1 MSIDGS
7 DIYWCGVRK
16 AKTFH
21 QDTYAVSTQFTD
33 VTPPNGLNGVVAR
46 PKRFELLTPDSRL
59 VPVSEIRTIL
69 ISDFCSG
76 SFATEIA
83 CPRRV
88 RFYPDSGLNDETRA
102 RLVAAC
108 WRFAA
113 VSYVTSYP
121 PETP

>member
-1 MSIDGS
+1 VILD
-7 DIYWCGVRK
+7 
-16 AKTFH
+16 
-21 QDTYAVSTQFTD
+21 QFGNMT
-33 VTPPNGLNGVVAR
+33 
-46 PKRFELLTPDSRL
+46 RFAWADDR
-59 VPVSEIRTIL
+59 
-69 ISDFCSG
+69 SG

-88 RFYPDSGLNDETRA
+88 RFYPDGGLNDETRA

>member
-1 MSIDGS
+1 MPLAAEEEDRSDTGFAVRHSVQTLSSAPLTYNIPFNVRDGS
-7 DIYWCGVRK
+7 
-16 AKTFH
+16 
-21 QDTYAVSTQFTD
+21 
-33 VTPPNGLNGVVAR
+33 
-46 PKRFELLTPDSRL
+46 
-59 VPVSEIRTIL
+59 
-69 ISDFCSG
+69 
-76 SFATEIA
+76 
-83 CPRRV
+83 PRRV

>member
-1 MSIDGS
+1 MMSISGS
-7 DIYWCGVRK
+7 GGRSEL
-16 AKTFH
+16 
-21 QDTYAVSTQFTD
+21 DTASR
-33 VTPPNGLNGVVAR
+33 VVAQM
-46 PKRFELLTPDSRL
+46 PT
-59 VPVSEIRTIL
+59 
-69 ISDFCSG
+69 SG
-76 SFATEIA
+76 MGRSFATEIA